1 MPITIDLPD
10 DQSAILR
17 TSEEL
22 SNRDVKVLRR
32 AARKVGIIGQRL
44 KDLGLDDLREQ
55 QEADANDED
64 VDNTETNKKA
74 LAILT
79 NLSDDDDN
87 SLDLFQRVC
96 TVVRLVSWTL
106 ERPIPANEDEV
117 DDLPR
122 PLYAALTTEAA
133 KLDLNENFGN
143 DPESKVEAMNDPKVG
158 SVSSASSKRRLAAVS
173 S

>member
-10 DQSAILR
+10 DQSATLR

-55 QEADANDED
+55 QEADADDED

-106 ERPIPANEDEV
+106 DRPIPANEDEV

-133 KLDLNENFGN
+133 KLDLNENFGTT
-143 DPESKVEAMNDPKVG
+143 PEERVEAAMDPTTDPPTEG
-158 SVSSASSKRRLAAVS
+158 SAD
-173 S
+173 